1 VAIRTGREHRC
12 SGRLAYHV
20 LDVMESIHGASRD
33 GRNVELKSAC
43 ERPAPLP
50 PGLPDGVIE
59 R

>member
-1 VAIRTGREHRC
+1 MAIRTGREHRC